1 MALNIFKDI
10 HKRKVFRVATVYSVA
25 AWLLMQVLDIVLPT
39 FNAPQWV
46 NQTLLLLLL
55 LGLPLVT
62 IIAWVMEDKNTHV
75 GTEQKVSLNAN
86 TAIFAES
93 TIMSI
98 AFGVVFISVVFLLGD
113 RFVFSSDSRPQNSNS
128 SNSNLSLGV
137 QRSSINL
144 GADQTFALAELMP
157 LGVGRKSVAISNQ
170 GNFLAYVA
178 NQNGELKIY
187 IRPLDS
193 FEAYPLDGTEGGFS
207 PFFSPDE
214 QWLGFLPPTHI
225 MKIPVAGGR
234 PQTLTEAGNVYGLY
248 WGQDN
253 NIIFSEREG
262 IQVSSVSADGG
273 TKEVLLEATDFL
285 SNPEVLPNEK
295 GILLTNMASVIQLF
309 DPISGSVTPLIPRGR
324 DARYVDTGHIVYAGM
339 ESYMAVSFDLESLSI
354 EGSPFPILDGVLT
367 DAAGVTQL
375 TFSRNGI
382 LAYVPGVDMGI
393 TNPTWVDRDGNER
406 AIPINSGR
414 YGSFDL
420 SPDDSQLAFSIVDAE
435 DSDVWVYDFER
446 TISPQRLTVNRG
458 ALFPKWSP
466 DGDSISY
473 GAQNIGNTDVRARLD
488 IQGLGELD
496 SSRITGDFADL
507 VGIDTWG
514 DDGEAVITAMAESNQ
529 GLDLYIIDT
538 TTLERRGFAATESQ
552 EWGATFSPNK
562 DFIAFTTDTS
572 GQYQINVKRFP
583 PTEERWIISS
593 GYGEEP
599 VWSEDGNE
607 IFYRRGNEWLAV
619 PVESNPD
626 FVAGVPEVLFE
637 GPYGNVPGLSY
648 QVTQDGNNFLLL
660 KQPEQQPPTEIFLV
674 TNWITELETGL

>member
-214 QWLGFLPPTHI
+214 QWLGF
-225 MKIPVAGGR
+225 
-234 PQTLTEAGNVYGLY
+234 
-248 WGQDN
+248 
-253 NIIFSEREG
+253 
-262 IQVSSVSADGG
+262 
-273 TKEVLLEATDFL
+273 
-285 SNPEVLPNEK
+285 
-295 GILLTNMASVIQLF
+295 
-309 DPISGSVTPLIPRGR
+309 
-324 DARYVDTGHIVYAGM
+324 
-339 ESYMAVSFDLESLSI
+339 
-354 EGSPFPILDGVLT
+354 
-367 DAAGVTQL
+367 
-375 TFSRNGI
+375 
-382 LAYVPGVDMGI
+382 
-393 TNPTWVDRDGNER
+393 
-406 AIPINSGR
+406 
-414 YGSFDL
+414 
-420 SPDDSQLAFSIVDAE
+420 
-435 DSDVWVYDFER
+435 
-446 TISPQRLTVNRG
+446 
-458 ALFPKWSP
+458 
-466 DGDSISY
+466 
-473 GAQNIGNTDVRARLD
+473 
-488 IQGLGELD
+488 
-496 SSRITGDFADL
+496 
-507 VGIDTWG
+507 
-514 DDGEAVITAMAESNQ
+514 
-529 GLDLYIIDT
+529 
-538 TTLERRGFAATESQ
+538 
-552 EWGATFSPNK
+552 
-562 DFIAFTTDTS
+562 
-572 GQYQINVKRFP
+572 
-583 PTEERWIISS
+583 
-593 GYGEEP
+593 
-599 VWSEDGNE
+599 
-607 IFYRRGNEWLAV
+607 
-619 PVESNPD
+619 
-626 FVAGVPEVLFE
+626 
-637 GPYGNVPGLSY
+637 
-648 QVTQDGNNFLLL
+648 
-660 KQPEQQPPTEIFLV
+660 
-674 TNWITELETGL
+674 